1 MNTRSKNRDSTKLSP
16 KVPGKISS
24 YFERES
30 LDSNSEVNMEERL
43 SKLIEQSSR
52 SLMDNLNKFKDEL
65 MVKFDAL
72 VSENDILRE
81 KVTELEKG
89 LQFAQERAEES
100 VQIADRCVKENSEL
114 TDKFDKIESSW
125 LIQFSTI
132 RAEKKALQEALNK
145 LERYTR
151 EWNLRF
157 SGFEEINGE
166 DCKSKIVEFISENQL
181 FPGSIH
187 DIYNKVEVA
196 HRTGKPGKKANSS
209 FPRHIIARFNS
220 RNDRNKVFFT
230 AKEKYKG
237 REIRILD
244 DLTKSDYS
252 LKKRAI
258 KQMEMAYQAGK
269 RVSFRRGQLRI
280 NGIVTA
286 ID

>member
-1 MNTRSKNRDSTKLSP
+1 MNTRSKNHDSTKLSP

-30 LDSNSEVNMEERL
+30 LDSNSEVNMEKRL

-52 SLMDNLNKFKDEL
+52 RLMDNLNKFKDKL
-65 MVKFDAL
+65 MVKFDTL

-81 KVTELEKG
+81 KVMELEKG

-114 TDKFDKIESSW
+114 TDKLDKIESSW
-125 LIQFSTI
+125 LNQFSTI
-132 RAEKKALQEALNK
+132 RAEKKLFQEALNK

-181 FPGSIH
+181 FPGSTQ
-187 DIYNKVEVA
+187 DIYIIRWKLLTIQVNLA
-196 HRTGKPGKKANSS
+196 KKQTVPSQDILLPDLISGMIETRFSS
-209 FPRHIIARFNS
+209 
-220 RNDRNKVFFT
+220 
-230 AKEKYKG
+230 
-237 REIRILD
+237 L
-244 DLTKSDYS
+244 
-252 LKKRAI
+252 LKKNT
-258 KQMEMAYQAGK
+258 
-269 RVSFRRGQLRI
+269 RGERSGFWMI
-280 NGIVTA
+280 
-286 ID
+286 